1 MDKIKE
7 FFFDFDG
14 TLSSSEEVFWQIF
27 QKASVKFGF
36 PIPEN
41 IDGLKY
47 VRGLTNQEIVK
58 NLISQSLR
66 SFRGFEL
73 YVFFKKEM
81 LNYRDDISCY
91 KGIPELLHSCL
102 HKNLRVLSSNNK
114 KLIQYVLKKENC
126 PDIPIYTVSSL
137 YTKDNF
143 FRKYQKKNP
152 LSSPIYIGDETR
164 DIEAAEKVSIPSI
177 AVTWGAHSEELLS
190 TYNPTHII
198 SSVSELQN
206 LILTS

>member
-1 MDKIKE
+1 MNQLKE

-14 TLSSSEEVFWQIF
+14 TLAASEAVFWEILK
-27 QKASVKFGF
+27 KASVKFGF

-58 NLISQSLR
+58 TLISQSVR
-66 SFRGFEL
+66 RFRGFEL

-81 LNYRDDISCY
+81 LNYKDDITCY
-91 KGIPELLHSCL
+91 EGIPELLHSCL
-102 HKNLRVLSSNNK
+102 YKNLRVLSSNNK
-114 KLIQYVLKKENC
+114 KLIQHVLKKENC
-126 PDIPIYTVSSL
+126 PDIPIYTVPSL
-137 YTKDNF
+137 FTKDNF

-152 LSSPIYIGDETR
+152 LSSLIYIGDETR
-164 DIEAAEKVSIPSI
+164 DIEAAQKVSIPSI

-190 TYNPTHII
+190 SYKPTQMI
-198 SSVSELQN
+198 SSVIELQN
-206 LILTS
+206 IILTL